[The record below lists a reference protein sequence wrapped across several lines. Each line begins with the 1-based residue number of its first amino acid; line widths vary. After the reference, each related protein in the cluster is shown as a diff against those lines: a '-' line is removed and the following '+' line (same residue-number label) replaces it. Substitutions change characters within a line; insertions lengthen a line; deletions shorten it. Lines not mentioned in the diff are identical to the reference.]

1 VTRDEIYHLVRGTCE
16 AFSTILV
23 QVSLSERL
31 LTVVLDTTSED
42 RCEDIRDYLR
52 ERLPLTVWVE
62 VCRVGMSEHDRA
74 IGRKPPTQ
82 VSSLPTYVPDPAYY
96 GLGPDMS
103 LSGALKAQAIAHIR
117 AELDRPYTRNLDA
130 TTKRV

>member
-16 AFSTILV
+16 AFSVGLV
-23 QVSLSERL
+23 KVDLTPTGL
-31 LTVVLDTTSED
+31 LTVVLDSELCD
-42 RCEDIRDYLR
+42 KGLRLIKDVGSYLR

-62 VCRVGMSEHDRA
+62 VYIDGMPRGG
-74 IGRKPPTQ
+74 GRKP
-82 VSSLPTYVPDPAYY
+82 PTYVPDPAYY